1 MIVIFITTVMITF
14 IIVISI
20 YRYDVKEKI
29 RNGCRRVVGV
39 RQLDLQGRPFLVHI
53 FGTSKDGMSQQSAI
67 SGSLFLSLFLLIICS
82 LLLL

>member
-1 MIVIFITTVMITF
+1 MNVIFIITVMISF

-20 YRYDVKEKI
+20 YKYDVKEKI

-53 FGTSKDGMSQQSAI
+53 LQEYDLRQLQRAEHLPLHPKKNVYLKHQVKR
-67 SGSLFLSLFLLIICS
+67 
-82 LLLL
+82 